1 MELCTTLDMIG
12 HYFTKVLLGSQ
23 FRFFHNIIIGI
34 HEDDTFSY
42 NASGRELLEERKRK
56 LQNDKEE
63 AQEAAKITGK

>member
-34 HEDDTFSY
+34 HEDDTPSY
-42 NASGRELLEERKRK
+42 NASGRAFLKERKIK
-56 LQNDKEE
+56 VEKER
-63 AQEAAKITGK
+63 